1 MLPRQLQCLRVP
13 NMIVYV
19 YVFSFSCSDTG
30 RPFLEMHSEIPEIVN
45 MTEGKEV
52 VIPCRVTSP
61 NITVTLKKVKLS
73 SATLTSLLLQASIL
87 NFELFSLS
95 GIVILETFGLSRRT
109 FL

>member
-1 MLPRQLQCLRVP
+1 
-13 NMIVYV
+13 
-19 YVFSFSCSDTG
+19 
-30 RPFLEMHSEIPEIVN
+30 MHSEIPEIVN

-61 NITVTLKKVKLS
+61 NINVTLKKVKLS
-73 SATLTSLLLQASIL
+73 SATLTRFLLQVSIL

-95 GIVILETFGLSRRT
+95 GIVFLETFGLSWLT

>member
-1 MLPRQLQCLRVP
+1 
-13 NMIVYV
+13 
-19 YVFSFSCSDTG
+19 
-30 RPFLEMHSEIPEIVN
+30 MHSEIPEIVN

-61 NITVTLKKVKLS
+61 NITVTLKKVKMS
-73 SATLTSLLLQASIL
+73 SATLTSLLLQV

-95 GIVILETFGLSRRT
+95 GIVILETCGLSRRT